1 MGVDMRKIL
10 VSRPFSGTY
19 NVHGENNFPENR
31 ASDLQQSVDPMRT

>member
-19 NVHGENNFPENR
+19 NVHGENNFLKLRIGPTAEC
-31 ASDLQQSVDPMRT
+31 